1 MRSKV
6 RGVSLFACG
15 AVFCLAVLGVG
26 IAEGLSGQT
35 VEYNANDGKEFFLE
49 MTVGETYDLK
59 ELFEGK
65 FPCTDVYTNGGV
77 FGGEEGLELDGNGLL
92 HAVSGGVYEDVK
104 IFAQHYSDPARPAEE
119 ALAQLDVIVYDYEF
133 DDYIPVRGYDDLSD
147 TAGDGKYILTK
158 DFTVRRQRA
167 AEIADFS
174 GMLVNPYGYTI
185 TVADNFPLFDLVRG
199 AVRGLKVC
207 TDENGITFSYT
218 DAYGDPISDVCGL
231 IAADTEGYL
240 VECAAEGDIYIGDDV
255 IICAAGISGTCTEGG
270 TILRSSF
277 RGNLFECKTEE
288 THEWRRVFGISA
300 SGLSPDPADRA
311 DVRDCTVYADAYYGS
326 EKDPAEAF
334 TALHVDAD
342 PSAYSSRLGDDGII
356 KPGVQF
362 FPKNGNRVFDLS
374 GEHEVNFDAV
384 VEYSTQTENCYADG
398 STPQA
403 LFAGSVAVLPQENMR
418 LIRSSG
424 AKVAARTLNGAEV
437 PTDEIAYLPSDS
449 VQPAHLWQRALYEK
463 TSVYDYDGTLYIHA
477 AEERVT
483 LPDGVFSG
491 YSVGPFCPEEMV
503 LAFSAQTSFS
513 RNNLPFGN
521 SVITIDVSASEIY
534 EEREDGIYR
543 SDDGKLC
550 LYTGEA
556 PDGVLTVPDG
566 VTQMSSSALRG
577 CAFDTLYTNDL
588 QSLGYSPSW
597 QEQVKVLRIGAALG
611 PADMQTGGFTSLE
624 RIEAD
629 ERTDGYAARDGM
641 LTFYGN
647 FCYIPPALCEGG
659 TLTLDGGSVFTSACT
674 GSRAEMILLKDV
686 PLVESGAFD
695 NIDALGVHFAGQT
708 LVQGAAFRNCGNI
721 LRVTAEE
728 SASVTLRSGA
738 FTSCGA
744 LEYVELN
751 GGFASVA
758 YDAVRFA
765 SSFRGYVQEEG
776 GAFTVAD
783 GVLFEEGNARIP
795 VRWRWG
801 EEQKDII
808 VPEGFAEIGLENDGT
823 ATSVG
828 TVYLGKDVRS
838 IRVTGLSVS
847 AFSADAENEALRA
860 EDGILFTKDMTG
872 LVAYPSALRQSEYTL
887 PQTVRYIAD
896 YAFYGAGN
904 IRTVDC
910 SSVEEIGEG
919 AFAHSSLYRIIV
931 GAGLRVVENGAFQ
944 QTRQLNSVDFSAVEN
959 IESFGNYVF
968 SGSGLRSAVLPEGLT
983 ALGEQVF
990 MDAYKLTSVTL
1001 PSTLRTIGSG
1011 AFSNTGL
1018 EEISLPEGLTGIGSY
1033 AFGAAPLKEIVLPE
1047 SLEEIGS
1054 YAFRQ
1059 CPLESVA
1066 LGKNLLTVGEYA
1078 FASCSSLAEVTAE
1091 NPDTLYGSGCFSN
1104 TPFASDE
1111 AKAEGGAIYLGNT
1124 LVAFA
1129 GEGERV
1135 QVKYGTTR
1143 LLSAQSEKVR
1153 YLELPATV
1161 RAEDAVSVRYGL
1173 PALEQLWLGMVPAG
1187 MEASLDLGSLNIAP
1201 QEALYIYVPRK
1212 FTYHGYINA
1221 NVYLCYG
1228 GTQEDFETYAQ
1239 VDYGFGLD
1247 RVFYFDEAGTQPG
1260 TWHYGED
1267 GLMEVVEEEG

>member
-6 RGVSLFACG
+6 RGISLFACG
-15 AVFCLAVLGVG
+15 AVFCLAVLGIG

-35 VEYNANDGKEFFLE
+35 VEYNANDGKAFFLE

-119 ALAQLDVIVYDYEF
+119 ALAQLDVIVYDYEY
-133 DDYIPVRGYDDLSD
+133 DDYIPVRGYDDLSV
-147 TAGDGKYILTK
+147 TEGDGKYILTK

-185 TVADNFPLFDLVRG
+185 TVADNFPLFELVRG
-199 AVRGLKVC
+199 AVRGLKVR
-207 TDENGITFSYT
+207 TDENGITFSYNDSQGDVVS
-218 DAYGDPISDVCGL
+218 DACGL
-231 IAADTEGYL
+231 IAADTQGYL
-240 VECAAEGDIYIGDDV
+240 VECEAEGDIYIGSDAV
-255 IICAAGISGTCTEGG
+255 AWAAGVSGVCTNGG
-270 TILRSSF
+270 AVLRSSF
-277 RGNLFECKTEE
+277 RGNLFECRAEGTSYEC
-288 THEWRRVFGISA
+288 RVFGIA
-300 SGLSPDPADRA
+300 GNGLPSDPADLA
-311 DVRDCTVYADAYYGS
+311 AVRDCTVYANAYYGS

-334 TALHVDAD
+334 TALHAEAD
-342 PSAYSSRLGDDGII
+342 PSAYSSRLGDDGTI

-384 VEYSTQTENCYADG
+384 VEYSTQTENCYNEMTYDV
-398 STPQA
+398 

-463 TSVYDYDGTLYIHA
+463 TSVYDDDGTLYIHA

-513 RNNLPFGN
+513 RDNLPF
-521 SVITIDVSASEIY
+521 SSSAKITMDVSASEIY

-543 SDDGKLC
+543 SGAGILC

-556 PDGVLTVPDG
+556 PDGVLTIPDG

-577 CAFDTLYTNDL
+577 CVFDTLYTNGL
-588 QSLGYSPSW
+588 QSTGSFFGE
-597 QEQVKVLRIGAALG
+597 EQVKVLRIGTAFDPLYLSVCN
-611 PADMQTGGFTSLE
+611 FTALE

-629 ERTDGYAARDGM
+629 ARADGYAVREGM
-641 LTFYGN
+641 LTYNGDFY
-647 FCYIPPALCEGG
+647 YIPQALCEGG
-659 TLTLDGGSVFTSACT
+659 TLTLDGGSVLEGA
-674 GSRAEMILLKDV
+674 GEGIRAADVVFGDV
-686 PLVESGAFD
+686 PRIEDGAFSQAKISGVYFTGRTTAESGAFGYCSD
-695 NIDALGVHFAGQT
+695 LTAV
-708 LVQGAAFRNCGNI
+708 AAREG
-721 LRVTAEE
+721 
-728 SASVTLRSGA
+728 ASVTLLSGA
-738 FTSCGA
+738 FTSCAA
-744 LEYVELN
+744 LEYIELN

-776 GAFTVAD
+776 GAFAVVN
-783 GVLFEEGNARIP
+783 GLLFEDGNALVPAQWDGAEDGIAVPAGAVQVTLRGDDAD
-795 VRWRWG
+795 VR
-801 EEQKDII
+801 
-808 VPEGFAEIGLENDGT
+808 
-823 ATSVG
+823 VG
-828 TVYLGKDVRS
+828 TVSLGKDVRG
-838 IRVTGLSVS
+838 IRVSDLLVS
-847 AFSADAENEALRA
+847 AYEVDAENEALRA
-860 EDGILFTKDMTG
+860 EDGIVFTKDRTE
-872 LVAYPSALRQSEYTL
+872 LVIYPSARRKAEYVL
-887 PQTVRYIAD
+887 PDTVKRIAA
-896 YAFYGAGN
+896 YAFYGAEY
-904 IRTVDC
+904 ISYVDC

-919 AFAHSSLYRIIV
+919 AFAHSSLYRIGF
-931 GAGLRVVENGAFQ
+931 GAGLRIVEDGAFQ
-944 QTRQLNSVDFSAVEN
+944 QTRLLNSVDFSTAEN
-959 IESFGNYVF
+959 IESFGIYVF

-990 MDAYKLTSVTL
+990 IDAGNLTSVTL
-1001 PSTLRTIGSG
+1001 PSTLQTIGDG

-1033 AFGAAPLKEIVLPE
+1033 AFGAAPLKEIALPE

-1187 MEASLDLGSLNIAP
+1187 MEASLDLGSLNISP
-1201 QEALYIYVPRK
+1201 QKALYIYVPRK

-1239 VDYGFGLD
+1239 VNYGFGLD

-1267 GLMEVVEEEG
+1267 GLMEVVEREG

>member
-15 AVFCLAVLGVG
+15 AVFCLAVLGIG

-35 VEYNANDGKEFFLE
+35 VEYNANDGKAFFLE

-65 FPCTDVYTNGGV
+65 FPCTDVYTSGGA
-77 FGGEEGLELDGNGLL
+77 GLELDGNGLL

-119 ALAQLDVIVYDYEF
+119 ALAQLDVIVYDYEY
-133 DDYIPVRGYDDLSD
+133 DDYIPVRGYDDLSV

-185 TVADNFPLFDLVRG
+185 TVADDFPLFDLVRG

-277 RGNLFECKTEE
+277 RGNLFECRAEGTEQQ
-288 THEWRRVFGISA
+288 RCRVFGIA
-300 SGLSPDPADRA
+300 GNGLPSDPADTA
-311 DVRDCTVYADAYYGS
+311 AVRDCTVYANAYYGS

-334 TALHVDAD
+334 TALHAEAD
-342 PSAYSSRLGDDGII
+342 PSAYSSRLGDDGTI

-384 VEYSTQTENCYADG
+384 VEYSTQTENCYNEMTYDV
-398 STPQA
+398 

-424 AKVAARTLNGAEV
+424 AKVAARTLNGEEV
-437 PTDEIAYLPSDS
+437 PTDEIAYLPSGS

-463 TSVYDYDGTLYIHA
+463 TSVYDDDGTLYIHA

-483 LPDGVFSG
+483 LPDGVFSD
-491 YSVGPFCPEEMV
+491 YSVGRFCPEELV

-513 RNNLPFGN
+513 RDNLPF
-521 SVITIDVSASEIY
+521 SSSAKITMDVSASEIY

-543 SDDGKLC
+543 SDDDKLC
-550 LYTGEA
+550 LYTGET
-556 PDGVLTVPDG
+556 PDGVLTIPDG
-566 VTQMSSSALRG
+566 VTQMSDSALRG
-577 CAFDTLYTNDL
+577 RAFDTLYTNGL
-588 QSLGYSPSW
+588 QSTGSFFGE
-597 QEQVKVLRIGAALG
+597 EQVKVLRIGTAFDPLYLSVCN
-611 PADMQTGGFTSLE
+611 FTALE

-629 ERTDGYAARDGM
+629 ERTDGYAVREGM
-641 LTFYGN
+641 LTYNGD
-647 FCYIPPALCEGG
+647 FCYIPQALCEGG
-659 TLTLDGGSVFTSACT
+659 TLTLDGGSVLEGA
-674 GSRAEMILLKDV
+674 GEGIRAADVVFGDV
-686 PLVESGAFD
+686 PRIEDGAFSQAKISGVYFTGRTTAESGAFGYCSD
-695 NIDALGVHFAGQT
+695 LTAVAARAG
-708 LVQGAAFRNCGNI
+708 
-721 LRVTAEE
+721 
-728 SASVTLRSGA
+728 ASVTLSSGA

-744 LEYVELN
+744 LEHIELN

-758 YDAVRFA
+758 YDAVQFA
-765 SSFRGYVQEEG
+765 NSFRGYVQEEG
-776 GAFTVAD
+776 GAFTVVN
-783 GVLFEEGNARIP
+783 GVLFEDGNALVPAQWDGAEDGIAVPAGAEQVTLRGDDAD
-795 VRWRWG
+795 VR
-801 EEQKDII
+801 
-808 VPEGFAEIGLENDGT
+808 
-823 ATSVG
+823 VG
-828 TVYLGKDVRS
+828 TVSLGKDVRG
-838 IRVTGLSVS
+838 IRVSDLLVS
-847 AFSADAENEALRA
+847 AYEVDAENEALCA

-872 LVAYPSALRQSEYTL
+872 LVAFPSARWQSEYAL

-910 SSVEEIGEG
+910 SLVEEIGEG

-944 QTRQLNSVDFSAVEN
+944 QTRQLNSVDFSAAEN
-959 IESFGNYVF
+959 IESFGDYVF

-1033 AFGAAPLKEIVLPE
+1033 AFGAAPLQEIALPE

-1091 NPDTLYGSGCFSN
+1091 NPDTLYGSGCFNN

-1124 LVAFA
+1124 LIALV
-1129 GEGERV
+1129 GEEERV
-1135 QVKYGTTR
+1135 EVKYGTTH
-1143 LLSAQSEKVR
+1143 LLSLMSEEVR

-1161 RAEDAVSVRYGL
+1161 REAGSRSFRYDL
-1173 PALEQLWLGMVPAG
+1173 PELEQLWLGMVPAG
-1187 MEASLDLGSLNIAP
+1187 MEASLDLGSLNISP
-1201 QEALYIYVPRK
+1201 QKALYIYVPRN
-1212 FTYHGYINA
+1212 FTYRGYINA

-1239 VDYGFGLD
+1239 VNYGFGLD

-1267 GLMEVVEEEG
+1267 GLMEVVEREG

>member
-15 AVFCLAVLGVG
+15 ALFCLAVLGVG

-119 ALAQLDVIVYDYEF
+119 ALAQLDVIVYDYEY
-133 DDYIPVRGYDDLSD
+133 DDYIPVRSYDDLSV
-147 TAGDGKYILTK
+147 TEGDGKYILTK

-185 TVADNFPLFDLVRG
+185 TVADDFPLFDLVRG
-199 AVRGLKVC
+199 AVRGLKVR
-207 TDENGITFSYT
+207 TDENGITFSYNDSQGDVVS
-218 DAYGDPISDVCGL
+218 DACGL
-231 IAADTEGYL
+231 IAVNTEGYL
-240 VECAAEGDIYIGDDV
+240 VECAAEGDIYIKDDAV
-255 IICAAGISGTCTEGG
+255 AWAAGVSGVCTDGG
-270 TILRSSF
+270 AILRSSF
-277 RGNLFECKTEE
+277 RGNLFECRAEGTSYEC
-288 THEWRRVFGISA
+288 RVFGISA
-300 SGLSPDPADRA
+300 SGLPSDPADLA
-311 DVRDCTVYADAYYGS
+311 AVRDCTVYANAYYGS

-334 TALHVDAD
+334 TALHADAD
-342 PSAYSSRLGDDGII
+342 PSAYSSRLGDDGTI

-384 VEYSTQTENCYADG
+384 VEYSTQTENCYNEMTYDV
-398 STPQA
+398 

-424 AKVAARTLNGAEV
+424 AKVAARTLNGEEV
-437 PTDEIAYLPSDS
+437 PTDEIAYLPSGS

-463 TSVYDYDGTLYIHA
+463 TSVYDDDGTLYIHA

-513 RNNLPFGN
+513 RDNLPF
-521 SVITIDVSASEIY
+521 SSSAKITMDVSASEIY

-543 SDDGKLC
+543 SGAGILC

-556 PDGVLTVPDG
+556 PDGVLTIPDG

-577 CAFDTLYTNDL
+577 CVFNTLYTNGL
-588 QSLGYSPSW
+588 QSTGSFFGE
-597 QEQVKVLRIGAALG
+597 EQVKVLRIGTAFDPLYLSVCN
-611 PADMQTGGFTSLE
+611 FTALE

-629 ERTDGYAARDGM
+629 ERTDGYAVREGM
-641 LTFYGN
+641 LTYNGD
-647 FCYIPPALCEGG
+647 FCYIPQALCEGE
-659 TLTLDGGSVFTSACT
+659 TLTLDGGSVLEGA
-674 GSRAEMILLKDV
+674 GEGIRAADVVFGDV
-686 PLVESGAFD
+686 PRIEDGAFSQAKISGVYFTGRTTAESGAFGYCSD
-695 NIDALGVHFAGQT
+695 LTAV
-708 LVQGAAFRNCGNI
+708 AAREG
-721 LRVTAEE
+721 
-728 SASVTLRSGA
+728 ASVTLSSGA

-744 LEYVELN
+744 LEHIELN

-758 YDAVRFA
+758 YDAVQFA

-776 GAFTVAD
+776 GAFAVVN
-783 GVLFEEGNARIP
+783 GLLFEDGNALVPAQWDGAEDGIAVPAGAEQVTLRGDDAD
-795 VRWRWG
+795 VR
-801 EEQKDII
+801 
-808 VPEGFAEIGLENDGT
+808 
-823 ATSVG
+823 VG
-828 TVYLGKDVRS
+828 TVSLGKDVRG
-838 IRVTGLSVS
+838 IRVSDLLVS
-847 AFSADAENEALRA
+847 AYEVDAENEALCA
-860 EDGILFTKDMTG
+860 EDGIVFTKDRTE
-872 LVAYPSALRQSEYTL
+872 LVIYPSARRKTEYVL
-887 PQTVRYIAD
+887 PDTVKRIAA
-896 YAFYGAGN
+896 YAFYGAEY
-904 IRTVDC
+904 ISYVDC
-910 SSVEEIGEG
+910 SQAEEIGEG

-931 GAGLRVVENGAFQ
+931 GAGLRVVEDGAFQ
-944 QTRQLNSVDFSAVEN
+944 QTRLLNSVDFSAAEN

-1091 NPDTLYGSGCFSN
+1091 NPATLYGSGCFSN

-1187 MEASLDLGSLNIAP
+1187 MEASCDLGSLNISP
-1201 QEALYIYVPRK
+1201 QKALYIYVPRN
-1212 FTYHGYINA
+1212 FTHRGYINA

-1239 VDYGFGLD
+1239 VNYGFLLD

-1267 GLMEVVEEEG
+1267 GLMEVVEREG

>member
-15 AVFCLAVLGVG
+15 ALFCLAVLGVG
-26 IAEGLSGQT
+26 IAEGMSVQT

-185 TVADNFPLFDLVRG
+185 TVADDFPLFDLVRG
-199 AVRGLKVC
+199 AVRGLKVR
-207 TDENGITFSYT
+207 TDENGITFSYN
-218 DAYGDPISDVCGL
+218 DSQGDVVSAACGL

-240 VECAAEGDIYIGDDV
+240 VECAAEGDIYIKDDAV
-255 IICAAGISGTCTEGG
+255 AWAAGVSGVCTDGG
-270 TILRSSF
+270 AILRSSF
-277 RGNLFECKTEE
+277 RGNLFECRAEGTSYEC
-288 THEWRRVFGISA
+288 RVFGISA
-300 SGLSPDPADRA
+300 SGLPSDPADLA
-311 DVRDCTVYADAYYGS
+311 AVRDCTVYANAYYGS

-334 TALHVDAD
+334 TALHADAD
-342 PSAYSSRLGDDGII
+342 PSAYSSRLGDDGTI

-384 VEYSTQTENCYADG
+384 VEYSTQTENCYNEMTYDV
-398 STPQA
+398 

-424 AKVAARTLNGAEV
+424 AKVAARTLNGEEV
-437 PTDEIAYLPSDS
+437 PTDEIAYLPSGS

-463 TSVYDYDGTLYIHA
+463 TSVYDDDGTLYIHA

-513 RNNLPFGN
+513 RDNLPF
-521 SVITIDVSASEIY
+521 SSSAKITMDVSASEIY

-543 SDDGKLC
+543 SGAGILC

-556 PDGVLTVPDG
+556 PDGVLTIPDG

-577 CAFDTLYTNDL
+577 CVFDTLYTNGL
-588 QSLGYSPSW
+588 QSTGSFFGE
-597 QEQVKVLRIGAALG
+597 EQVKVLRIGTAFDPLYLSVCN
-611 PADMQTGGFTSLE
+611 FTALE

-629 ERTDGYAARDGM
+629 ARADGYAVREGM
-641 LTFYGN
+641 LTYNGD
-647 FCYIPPALCEGG
+647 FCYIPQALCEGG
-659 TLTLDGGSVFTSACT
+659 TLTLDGGSVLEGAGEGIRAADVVFGDVPRIEDGAF
-674 GSRAEMILLKDV
+674 SRAKISGV
-686 PLVESGAFD
+686 YFTGRTTAESGAFGYCSD
-695 NIDALGVHFAGQT
+695 LTAVAARAG
-708 LVQGAAFRNCGNI
+708 
-721 LRVTAEE
+721 
-728 SASVTLRSGA
+728 ASVTLSSGA
-738 FTSCGA
+738 FTSCAA
-744 LEYVELN
+744 LEYIELN

-776 GAFTVAD
+776 GAFAVVN
-783 GVLFEEGNARIP
+783 GLLFEDGNALVPAQWDGAEDGIAVPAGAVQVTLRGDDAD
-795 VRWRWG
+795 VR
-801 EEQKDII
+801 
-808 VPEGFAEIGLENDGT
+808 
-823 ATSVG
+823 VG
-828 TVYLGKDVRS
+828 TVSLGKDVRG
-838 IRVTGLSVS
+838 IRVSDLLVS
-847 AFSADAENEALRA
+847 AYEVDAENEALCA
-860 EDGILFTKDMTG
+860 EDGIVFTKDRTE
-872 LVAYPSALRQSEYTL
+872 LVIYPSARRKTEYVL
-887 PQTVRYIAD
+887 PDTVKRIAA
-896 YAFYGAGN
+896 YAFYGAEY

-983 ALGEQVF
+983 ALGEQF
-990 MDAYKLTSVTL
+990 FLDAGNLTSVTL
-1001 PSTLRTIGSG
+1001 PSALQTIGDG
-1011 AFSNTGL
+1011 AFYNTGL
-1018 EEISLPEGLTGIGSY
+1018 EEITLPERLTAIGGN
-1033 AFGAAPLKEIVLPE
+1033 AFRNAPLQEIALPE
-1047 SLEEIGS
+1047 SLEEIGAS
-1054 YAFRQ
+1054 AFYG
-1059 CPLESVA
+1059 CGIGSVA

-1078 FASCSSLAEVTAE
+1078 FSYCSSLAEVTAA
-1091 NPDTLYGSGCFSN
+1091 NPATLYEEGCFDN
-1104 TPFASDE
+1104 TPFIADE
-1111 AKAEGGAIYLGNT
+1111 TKAEGGAIYLGNT
-1124 LVAFA
+1124 LIALV
-1129 GEGERV
+1129 GEEERV
-1135 QVKYGTTR
+1135 EVKYGTTH
-1143 LLSAQSEKVR
+1143 LLSLLSEEVR

-1161 RAEDAVSVRYGL
+1161 REAGSSSFRYDL
-1173 PALEQLWLGMVPAG
+1173 PELEQLWLGMVPAG
-1187 MEASLDLGSLNIAP
+1187 MEASCDLGSRNIAP
-1201 QEALYIYVPRK
+1201 QEALYIYVPRN
-1212 FTYHGYINA
+1212 FTYRGYINSS
-1221 NVYLCYG
+1221 VYLCYG
-1228 GTQEDFETYAQ
+1228 GTQEDFEAYAQ
-1239 VDYGFGLD
+1239 VDYGFRLD

-1260 TWHYGED
+1260 TWHYGD
-1267 GLMEVVEEEG
+1267 GGLMEVVEREG

>member
-15 AVFCLAVLGVG
+15 AVFCLAVLGIG

-104 IFAQHYSDPARPAEE
+104 IFAQHYSDPAHPAEE
-119 ALAQLDVIVYDYEF
+119 ALARLDVIVYDYEF

-147 TAGDGKYILTK
+147 TEGDGKYILTK

-185 TVADNFPLFDLVRG
+185 TVADNFPLFELVRG
-199 AVRGLKVC
+199 AVRGLKVR
-207 TDENGITFSYT
+207 TDENGITFSYN
-218 DAYGDPISDVCGL
+218 DSQGDVVSAACGL
-231 IAADTEGYL
+231 IAADTQGYL
-240 VECAAEGDIYIGDDV
+240 VECAAEGDIYIKDDAV
-255 IICAAGISGTCTEGG
+255 AWAAGVSGVCTNGG
-270 TILRSSF
+270 AVLRSSF
-277 RGNLFECKTEE
+277 RGNLFECRTEGTSYE
-288 THEWRRVFGISA
+288 CRVFGISA
-300 SGLSPDPADRA
+300 SGLPSDPADLA
-311 DVRDCTVYADAYYGS
+311 AVRDCTVYADAYYGS

-334 TALHVDAD
+334 TALHADAD
-342 PSAYSSRLGDDGII
+342 PSAYSSRLGDDGTI

-384 VEYSTQTENCYADG
+384 VEYSTQTENCYNEMTYDV
-398 STPQA
+398 

-449 VQPAHLWQRALYEK
+449 VQPAHLWQRALYEE
-463 TSVYDYDGTLYIHA
+463 TSVYDDDGTLYIHA

-513 RNNLPFGN
+513 RDNLPF
-521 SVITIDVSASEIY
+521 SSSAKITMDVSASEIY

-543 SDDGKLC
+543 SGAGILC
-550 LYTGEA
+550 LYTGET
-556 PDGVLTVPDG
+556 PDGVLTIPDG

-577 CAFDTLYTNDL
+577 CVFNTLYTNGL
-588 QSLGYSPSW
+588 QSTGSFFGE
-597 QEQVKVLRIGAALG
+597 EQVKVLRIGTAFDPLYLSVCNFTALG
-611 PADMQTGGFTSLE
+611 

-629 ERTDGYAARDGM
+629 ERTDGYAVREGM
-641 LTFYGN
+641 LTYNGD
-647 FCYIPPALCEGG
+647 FCYIPQALCEGG
-659 TLTLDGGSVFTSACT
+659 TLTLDGGSVLEGA
-674 GSRAEMILLKDV
+674 GEGIRAADVVFGDV
-686 PLVESGAFD
+686 PRIEDGAFSQAEISGVYFTGRTTAESGAFGYCSD
-695 NIDALGVHFAGQT
+695 LTAV
-708 LVQGAAFRNCGNI
+708 AAREG
-721 LRVTAEE
+721 
-728 SASVTLRSGA
+728 ASVTLLSGA

-744 LEYVELN
+744 LEHIELN

-765 SSFRGYVQEEG
+765 DSFRGYVQEEG
-776 GAFTVAD
+776 GAFAV
-783 GVLFEEGNARIP
+783 VNELLFEEGNARVP
-795 VRWRWG
+795 ARWRWG

-860 EDGILFTKDMTG
+860 EDGIVFTKDRTE
-872 LVAYPSALRQSEYTL
+872 LVIYPSARRKTEYVL
-887 PQTVRYIAD
+887 PDTVKRIAA
-896 YAFYGAGN
+896 YAFYGAEY
-904 IRTVDC
+904 ISYVEC
-910 SSVEEIGEG
+910 SQAEEIGEG
-919 AFAHSSLYRIIV
+919 AFAHSSLYRIGF
-931 GAGLRVVENGAFQ
+931 GAGLRIVEDGAFQ
-944 QTRQLNSVDFSAVEN
+944 QTRLLNSVDFSAVES
-959 IESFGNYVF
+959 IERFGDYVF

-1018 EEISLPEGLTGIGSY
+1018 EEISLPEGLTAIGGN
-1033 AFGAAPLKEIVLPE
+1033 AFRNAPLKEIVLPE

-1187 MEASLDLGSLNIAP
+1187 MEASCDLGSRNIAP
-1201 QEALYIYVPRK
+1201 QKALYIYVPRN
-1212 FTYHGYINA
+1212 FTYRGYINS

-1228 GTQEDFETYAQ
+1228 GTQEEFEAYAQ
-1239 VDYGFGLD
+1239 VNYGFGLD

-1260 TWHYGED
+1260 TWHYGD
-1267 GLMEVVEEEG
+1267 GGLMEVVEREG

>member
-15 AVFCLAVLGVG
+15 ALFCLAVLGVG

-119 ALAQLDVIVYDYEF
+119 ALAQLDVIVYDYEY

-147 TAGDGKYILTK
+147 TEGDGKYILTK

-185 TVADNFPLFDLVRG
+185 TVADDFPLFDLVRG
-199 AVRGLKVC
+199 AVRGLKVR
-207 TDENGITFSYT
+207 TDENGITFSYNDSQGDVVS
-218 DAYGDPISDVCGL
+218 DACGL
-231 IAADTEGYL
+231 IAADTQGYL
-240 VECAAEGDIYIGDDV
+240 VECAAEGDIYIKDDAV
-255 IICAAGISGTCTEGG
+255 AWAAGVSGVCTDGG
-270 TILRSSF
+270 AILRSSF
-277 RGNLFECKTEE
+277 RGNLFECRAEGTSYEC
-288 THEWRRVFGISA
+288 RVFGISA
-300 SGLSPDPADRA
+300 SGLPSDPADLA
-311 DVRDCTVYADAYYGS
+311 AVRDCTVYADAYYGS

-334 TALHVDAD
+334 TALHAEAD
-342 PSAYSSRLGDDGII
+342 PSAYSSRLGDDGTI

-384 VEYSTQTENCYADG
+384 VEYSTQTENCYNEMTYDV
-398 STPQA
+398 

-424 AKVAARTLNGAEV
+424 AKVAARTLNGEEV
-437 PTDEIAYLPSDS
+437 PTDEIAYLPSGS

-463 TSVYDYDGTLYIHA
+463 TSVYDDDGTLYIHA

-491 YSVGPFCPEEMV
+491 YSVGPFCPEEMA

-513 RNNLPFGN
+513 RDNLPF
-521 SVITIDVSASEIY
+521 SSSAKITIDVSASEIY

-543 SDDGKLC
+543 SGAGILC

-556 PDGVLTVPDG
+556 PDGVLTIPDG
-566 VTQMSSSALRG
+566 VTQMSDSALRG
-577 CAFDTLYTNDL
+577 RVFDTLYTNGL
-588 QSLGYSPSW
+588 QSTGSFFGE
-597 QEQVKVLRIGAALG
+597 EQVKVLRIGAAFDPLYLSVCN
-611 PADMQTGGFTSLE
+611 FTALE

-629 ERTDGYAARDGM
+629 ERTDGYAVREGM
-641 LTFYGN
+641 LTYNGD
-647 FCYIPPALCEGG
+647 FCYIPQALCEGG
-659 TLTLDGGSVFTSACT
+659 TLTLDGGSVLEGA
-674 GSRAEMILLKDV
+674 GEGIRAADVVFGDV
-686 PLVESGAFD
+686 PRIEDGAFSQAKISGVYFTGRTTAESGAFGYCSD
-695 NIDALGVHFAGQT
+695 LTAV
-708 LVQGAAFRNCGNI
+708 AAREG
-721 LRVTAEE
+721 
-728 SASVTLRSGA
+728 ASVTLRSGA

-776 GAFTVAD
+776 GAFTV
-783 GVLFEEGNARIP
+783 VNELLFEEGNARVP
-795 VRWRWG
+795 ARWRWG

-872 LVAYPSALRQSEYTL
+872 LVAFPSALRQSEYTL

-983 ALGEQVF
+983 ALGEQF
-990 MDAYKLTSVTL
+990 FLDAGNLTSVTL
-1001 PSTLRTIGSG
+1001 PSALQTIGDG

-1018 EEISLPEGLTGIGSY
+1018 EEITLPEGLTAIGGN
-1033 AFGAAPLKEIVLPE
+1033 AFRNAPLQEIALPE
-1047 SLEEIGS
+1047 SLEEIGAS
-1054 YAFRQ
+1054 AFYG
-1059 CPLESVA
+1059 CGIGSVA

-1078 FASCSSLAEVTAE
+1078 FASCSSLAEVTAA
-1091 NPDTLYGSGCFSN
+1091 NPATLYEEGCFDH
-1104 TPFASDE
+1104 TPFIADE
-1111 AKAEGGAIYLGNT
+1111 TKAEGGAIYLGNT
-1124 LVAFA
+1124 LIALV
-1129 GEGERV
+1129 GEEERV
-1135 QVKYGTTR
+1135 EVKYGTTH
-1143 LLSAQSEKVR
+1143 LLSLLSEEVR

-1161 RAEDAVSVRYGL
+1161 REAGSSSFRYDL
-1173 PALEQLWLGMVPAG
+1173 PELEQLWLGMVPAG
-1187 MEASLDLGSLNIAP
+1187 MEASCDLGSRNIAP
-1201 QEALYIYVPRK
+1201 QEALYIYVPRN
-1212 FTYHGYINA
+1212 FTYRGYINS

-1239 VDYGFGLD
+1239 VNYGFRLD

-1267 GLMEVVEEEG
+1267 GLMEVVEREG

>member
-15 AVFCLAVLGVG
+15 ALFCLAVLGVG
-26 IAEGLSGQT
+26 IAEGLSVQT

-119 ALAQLDVIVYDYEF
+119 ALARLDVIVYDYEY

-147 TAGDGKYILTK
+147 TEGDGKYILTK

-185 TVADNFPLFDLVRG
+185 TVADDFPLFDLVRG
-199 AVRGLKVC
+199 AVRGLKVR
-207 TDENGITFSYT
+207 TDGNGITFSYNDSQGDVVS
-218 DAYGDPISDVCGL
+218 DACGL
-231 IAADTEGYL
+231 IAADTQGYL
-240 VECAAEGDIYIGDDV
+240 VECAAEGDIYIKDDAV
-255 IICAAGISGTCTEGG
+255 AWAAGVSGVCTDGG
-270 TILRSSF
+270 AILRSSF
-277 RGNLFECKTEE
+277 RGNLFECRAEGTSYEC
-288 THEWRRVFGISA
+288 RVFGISA
-300 SGLSPDPADRA
+300 SGLPSDPADLA
-311 DVRDCTVYADAYYGS
+311 AVRDCTVYADAYYGS

-334 TALHVDAD
+334 TALHAEAD
-342 PSAYSSRLGDDGII
+342 PSAYSSRLGDDGTI

-384 VEYSTQTENCYADG
+384 VEYSTQTENCYNEMTYDV
-398 STPQA
+398 

-424 AKVAARTLNGAEV
+424 AKVAARTLNGEEV

-463 TSVYDYDGTLYIHA
+463 TSVYDDDGTLYIHA

-513 RNNLPFGN
+513 RDNLPF
-521 SVITIDVSASEIY
+521 SSSAKITMDVSASEIY

-543 SDDGKLC
+543 SGAGILC
-550 LYTGEA
+550 LYTGET
-556 PDGVLTVPDG
+556 PDGVLTIPDG

-577 CAFDTLYTNDL
+577 CVFNTLYTNGL
-588 QSLGYSPSW
+588 QSLGYFSG
-597 QEQVKVLRIGAALG
+597 QEQVKVLRIGAAFDPLYLSVCN
-611 PADMQTGGFTSLE
+611 FTALE

-629 ERTDGYAARDGM
+629 ERTDGYAVREGM
-641 LTFYGN
+641 LTYNGDFY
-647 FCYIPPALCEGG
+647 YIPQALCEGG
-659 TLTLDGGSVFTSACT
+659 TLTLDGGSVLEGACR
-674 GSRAEMILLKDV
+674 GSRAEMILLRDV
-686 PLVESGAFD
+686 PRVEQGAFD
-695 NIDALGVHFAGQT
+695 SIDALGVYFAGQT
-708 LVQGAAFRNCGNI
+708 LVQGVAFSNCGNI

-728 SASVTLRSGA
+728 SASVTLLSGA

-776 GAFTVAD
+776 GAFAVVN
-783 GVLFEEGNARIP
+783 GVLFEEGNARVP
-795 VRWRWG
+795 ARWRWG

-823 ATSVG
+823 ATPVG

-860 EDGILFTKDMTG
+860 EDGIVFTKDRTE
-872 LVAYPSALRQSEYTL
+872 LVIYPSARRKAEYVL
-887 PQTVRYIAD
+887 PDTVKRIAA
-896 YAFYGAGN
+896 YAFYGAEY
-904 IRTVDC
+904 ISYVDC
-910 SSVEEIGEG
+910 SQAEEIGEG
-919 AFAHSSLYRIIV
+919 AFAHSSLYRIGF
-931 GAGLRVVENGAFQ
+931 GAGLRIVEDGAFQ
-944 QTRQLNSVDFSAVEN
+944 QTRLLNSVDFSAAES
-959 IESFGNYVF
+959 IERFGDYVF

-1018 EEISLPEGLTGIGSY
+1018 EEITLPEGLTAIGGN
-1033 AFGAAPLKEIVLPE
+1033 AFRNAPLQEIALPE
-1047 SLEEIGS
+1047 SLEEIGAS
-1054 YAFRQ
+1054 AFYG
-1059 CPLESVA
+1059 CGIGSVA

-1078 FASCSSLAEVTAE
+1078 FSYCSSLAEVTAA
-1091 NPDTLYGSGCFSN
+1091 NPATLYEEGCFDH
-1104 TPFASDE
+1104 TPFIADE
-1111 AKAEGGAIYLGNT
+1111 TKAEGGAIYLGNT
-1124 LVAFA
+1124 LIALV
-1129 GEGERV
+1129 GEEERV
-1135 QVKYGTTR
+1135 EVKYGTTH
-1143 LLSAQSEKVR
+1143 LLSLMSEEVR

-1201 QEALYIYVPRK
+1201 QKALYIYVPRN
-1212 FTYHGYINA
+1212 FTYRGYINA

-1239 VDYGFGLD
+1239 VNYGFGLD

-1267 GLMEVVEEEG
+1267 GLMEVVEREG

>member
-35 VEYNANDGKEFFLE
+35 VEYNANDGKAFFLE

-119 ALAQLDVIVYDYEF
+119 ALARLDVIVYDYEY

-147 TAGDGKYILTK
+147 TEGDGKYILTK

-185 TVADNFPLFDLVRG
+185 TVADDFPLFDLVRG
-199 AVRGLKVC
+199 AVRGLKVR
-207 TDENGITFSYT
+207 TDENGITFSYN
-218 DAYGDPISDVCGL
+218 DSQGDVVSAACGL
-231 IAADTEGYL
+231 IAADTQGYL
-240 VECAAEGDIYIGDDV
+240 VECAAEGDIYIKDDAV
-255 IICAAGISGTCTEGG
+255 AWAAGVSGVCTNGG
-270 TILRSSF
+270 AVLRSSF
-277 RGNLFECKTEE
+277 RGNLFECRAEGTSYEC
-288 THEWRRVFGISA
+288 RVFGISA
-300 SGLSPDPADRA
+300 SGLPSDPADTA
-311 DVRDCTVYADAYYGS
+311 AVRDCTVYADAYYGS

-334 TALHVDAD
+334 TALHADAD
-342 PSAYSSRLGDDGII
+342 PSAYSSRLGDDGTI

-384 VEYSTQTENCYADG
+384 VEYSTQTENCYNEMTYDV
-398 STPQA
+398 

-513 RNNLPFGN
+513 RDNLPF
-521 SVITIDVSASEIY
+521 SSSAKITMDVSASEIY

-543 SDDGKLC
+543 SGAGILC
-550 LYTGEA
+550 LYTGET
-556 PDGVLTVPDG
+556 PDGVLTIPDG

-577 CAFDTLYTNDL
+577 CVFNTLYTNGL
-588 QSLGYSPSW
+588 QSTGSFFGE
-597 QEQVKVLRIGAALG
+597 EQVKVLRIGTAFDPLYLSVCN
-611 PADMQTGGFTSLE
+611 FTALE

-629 ERTDGYAARDGM
+629 ARADGYAVREGM
-641 LTFYGN
+641 LTYNGD
-647 FCYIPPALCEGG
+647 FCYIPQALCKGG
-659 TLTLDGGSVFTSACT
+659 TLTLDGGSVLEGA
-674 GSRAEMILLKDV
+674 GEGIRAADVVFGDV
-686 PLVESGAFD
+686 PRIEDGAFSQAKISGVYFSGRTTAESGA
-695 NIDALGVHFAGQT
+695 LGYCRDLTAV
-708 LVQGAAFRNCGNI
+708 AAREG
-721 LRVTAEE
+721 
-728 SASVTLRSGA
+728 ASVTLLSGA
-738 FTSCGA
+738 FTSCAA
-744 LEYVELN
+744 LEYIELN

-765 SSFRGYVQEEG
+765 GSFRGYLQEEG

-783 GVLFEEGNARIP
+783 GLLFEDGNALVPAQWDGAEDGIAVPAGAEQVTLRGDDAD
-795 VRWRWG
+795 VR
-801 EEQKDII
+801 
-808 VPEGFAEIGLENDGT
+808 
-823 ATSVG
+823 VG
-828 TVYLGKDVRS
+828 TVSLGKDVRG
-838 IRVTGLSVS
+838 IRVSDLLVS
-847 AFSADAENEALRA
+847 AYEGDAENEALCA
-860 EDGILFTKDMTG
+860 EDGIVFTKDRTE
-872 LVAYPSALRQSEYTL
+872 LVIYPSARRKTEYVL
-887 PQTVRYIAD
+887 PDTVKRIAA
-896 YAFYGAGN
+896 YAFYGAEY
-904 IRTVDC
+904 ISYVDC
-910 SSVEEIGEG
+910 SQAEEIGEG
-919 AFAHSSLYRIIV
+919 AFAHSSLYRIGF
-931 GAGLRVVENGAFQ
+931 GAGLRIVEDGAFQ
-944 QTRQLNSVDFSAVEN
+944 QTRQLNSVDFSAAEN

-1018 EEISLPEGLTGIGSY
+1018 EEITLPEGLTAIGGN
-1033 AFGAAPLKEIVLPE
+1033 AFRNAPLQEIALPE
-1047 SLEEIGS
+1047 SLEEIGAS
-1054 YAFRQ
+1054 AFYG
-1059 CPLESVA
+1059 CGIGSVA

-1078 FASCSSLAEVTAE
+1078 FSYCSSLAEVTAA
-1091 NPDTLYGSGCFSN
+1091 NPATLYEEGCFDH
-1104 TPFASDE
+1104 TPFIADE
-1111 AKAEGGAIYLGNT
+1111 TKAEGGAIYLGNT
-1124 LVAFA
+1124 LIALV
-1129 GEGERV
+1129 GEEERV
-1135 QVKYGTTR
+1135 EVKYGTTH
-1143 LLSAQSEKVR
+1143 LLSLMSEEVR

-1161 RAEDAVSVRYGL
+1161 RAAGSSSFRYDL
-1173 PALEQLWLGMVPAG
+1173 PELEQLWLGMVPAG
-1187 MEASLDLGSLNIAP
+1187 MEASCDLGSRNIAP
-1201 QEALYIYVPRK
+1201 QEALYIYVPRN
-1212 FTYHGYINA
+1212 FTYRGYINS

-1228 GTQEDFETYAQ
+1228 GTQEDFEAYAQ
-1239 VDYGFGLD
+1239 VDYGFRLD

-1267 GLMEVVEEEG
+1267 GLMEVVEREG

>member
-15 AVFCLAVLGVG
+15 AVFCLAVLGIG
-26 IAEGLSGQT
+26 IAEGMSVQT

-92 HAVSGGVYEDVK
+92 HAVSGGMYEDVK

-119 ALAQLDVIVYDYEF
+119 ALARLDVIVYDYEY

-147 TAGDGKYILTK
+147 TEGDGKYILTK

-185 TVADNFPLFDLVRG
+185 TVADDFPLFDLVRG
-199 AVRGLKVC
+199 AVRGLKVR
-207 TDENGITFSYT
+207 TDENGITFSYNDSQGDVVS
-218 DAYGDPISDVCGL
+218 DACGL
-231 IAADTEGYL
+231 IAADTQGYL
-240 VECAAEGDIYIGDDV
+240 VECAAEGDIYIKDDAV
-255 IICAAGISGTCTEGG
+255 AWAAGVSGVCTNGG
-270 TILRSSF
+270 AVLRSSF
-277 RGNLFECKTEE
+277 RGNLFECRAEGTSYEC
-288 THEWRRVFGISA
+288 RVFGISA
-300 SGLSPDPADRA
+300 SGLPSDPADLA
-311 DVRDCTVYADAYYGS
+311 AVRDCTVYANAYYGS

-334 TALHVDAD
+334 TALHAEAD
-342 PSAYSSRLGDDGII
+342 PSAYSSRLGDDGTI

-384 VEYSTQTENCYADG
+384 VEYSTQTENCYNEMTYDV
-398 STPQA
+398 

-424 AKVAARTLNGAEV
+424 AKVAARTLNGEEV

-463 TSVYDYDGTLYIHA
+463 TSVYDDDGTLYIHA

-513 RNNLPFGN
+513 RDNLPF
-521 SVITIDVSASEIY
+521 SSSAKITMDVSASEIY

-543 SDDGKLC
+543 SGAGILC

-556 PDGVLTVPDG
+556 PDGVLTIPDG

-577 CAFDTLYTNDL
+577 CVFNTLYTNGL
-588 QSLGYSPSW
+588 QSTGSFFGE
-597 QEQVKVLRIGAALG
+597 EQVKVLRIGTAFDPLYLSVCN
-611 PADMQTGGFTSLE
+611 FTALE

-629 ERTDGYAARDGM
+629 ERTDGYAVREGM
-641 LTFYGN
+641 LTYNGD
-647 FCYIPPALCEGG
+647 FCYIPQALCEGG
-659 TLTLDGGSVFTSACT
+659 TLTLDGGSVLEGA
-674 GSRAEMILLKDV
+674 GEGIRAADVVFGDV
-686 PLVESGAFD
+686 PRIEDGAFSQAEISGVYFTGRTTAESGAFGYCSD
-695 NIDALGVHFAGQT
+695 LTAV
-708 LVQGAAFRNCGNI
+708 AAREG
-721 LRVTAEE
+721 
-728 SASVTLRSGA
+728 ASVTLLSGA

-744 LEYVELN
+744 LEHIELN

-765 SSFRGYVQEEG
+765 DSFRGYVQEEG
-776 GAFTVAD
+776 GAFAVVD
-783 GVLFEEGNARIP
+783 GLLFEDGNALVPAQWDGAEDGIAVPAGAEQVTLRGDDAD
-795 VRWRWG
+795 VR
-801 EEQKDII
+801 
-808 VPEGFAEIGLENDGT
+808 
-823 ATSVG
+823 VG
-828 TVYLGKDVRS
+828 TVSLGKDVRG
-838 IRVTGLSVS
+838 IRVSDLLVS
-847 AFSADAENEALRA
+847 AYEVDAENEALCA

-872 LVAYPSALRQSEYTL
+872 LVAFPSALRQSEYTL

-919 AFAHSSLYRIIV
+919 AFAHSSLYRIGF
-931 GAGLRVVENGAFQ
+931 GAGLRIVEDGAFQ
-944 QTRQLNSVDFSAVEN
+944 QTRLLNSVDFSAVES

-1033 AFGAAPLKEIVLPE
+1033 AFGAAPLKEIALPE
-1047 SLEEIGS
+1047 SLEEIGAS
-1054 YAFRQ
+1054 AFYG
-1059 CPLESVA
+1059 CGIGSVA

-1078 FASCSSLAEVTAE
+1078 FASCSSLAEVTAA
-1091 NPDTLYGSGCFSN
+1091 NPATLYEEGCFDH
-1104 TPFASDE
+1104 TPFIADE
-1111 AKAEGGAIYLGNT
+1111 TKAEGGAIYLGNT
-1124 LVAFA
+1124 LIALV
-1129 GEGERV
+1129 GEEERV

-1161 RAEDAVSVRYGL
+1161 RAEDAVSARYGL

-1187 MEASLDLGSLNIAP
+1187 MEASCDLGSLNISP
-1201 QEALYIYVPRK
+1201 QKALYIYVPRN
-1212 FTYHGYINA
+1212 FTYRGYINS

-1267 GLMEVVEEEG
+1267 GLMEVVEREG

>member
-15 AVFCLAVLGVG
+15 AVFCLAVLGIG
-26 IAEGLSGQT
+26 IAEGMSGQT
-35 VEYNANDGKEFFLE
+35 VEYNANDGKAFFLE

-147 TAGDGKYILTK
+147 MAGDGKYIVMQ
-158 DFTVRRQRA
+158 DFTVRRRRA

-185 TVADNFPLFDLVRG
+185 TVADDFPLFDLVRG
-199 AVRGLKVC
+199 AVRGLKVR
-207 TDENGITFSYT
+207 TDENGITFSYNDSQGDVVS
-218 DAYGDPISDVCGL
+218 DACGL
-231 IAADTEGYL
+231 IAADTQGYL
-240 VECAAEGDIYIGDDV
+240 VECAAEGDIYIKDDAV
-255 IICAAGISGTCTEGG
+255 AWAAGVSGVCTDGG
-270 TILRSSF
+270 AILRSSF
-277 RGNLFECKTEE
+277 RGNLFECRAEGTSYEC
-288 THEWRRVFGISA
+288 RVFGISA
-300 SGLSPDPADRA
+300 SGLPSDPADLA
-311 DVRDCTVYADAYYGS
+311 AVRDCTVYADAYYGS

-334 TALHVDAD
+334 TALHAEAD
-342 PSAYSSRLGDDGII
+342 PSAYSSRLGDDGTI

-384 VEYSTQTENCYADG
+384 VEYSTQTENCYNEMTYDV
-398 STPQA
+398 

-424 AKVAARTLNGAEV
+424 AKVAARTLNGEEV

-463 TSVYDYDGTLYIHA
+463 TSVYDDDGTLYIHA
-477 AEERVT
+477 AEELVT

-513 RNNLPFGN
+513 RDNLPF
-521 SVITIDVSASEIY
+521 SSSAKITMDVSASEIY

-543 SDDGKLC
+543 SGAGKLC
-550 LYTGEA
+550 LYTGET
-556 PDGVLTVPDG
+556 PDGVLTIPDG

-577 CAFDTLYTNDL
+577 CAFDTLYTNGL
-588 QSLGYSPSW
+588 QSLGYFSG

-629 ERTDGYAARDGM
+629 ERTDGYAVREGM
-641 LTFYGN
+641 LTYNGDFY
-647 FCYIPPALCEGG
+647 YIPQALCEGG
-659 TLTLDGGSVFTSACT
+659 TLTLDGGSVLEGACR
-674 GSRAEMILLKDV
+674 GSRAEMILLRDV
-686 PLVESGAFD
+686 PRVEQGAFD
-695 NIDALGVHFAGQT
+695 SIDALGVYFAGQT
-708 LVQGAAFRNCGNI
+708 LVQGAAFSNCSNI

-728 SASVTLRSGA
+728 SASVTLLSGA

-765 SSFRGYVQEEG
+765 DSFRGYVQEEG
-776 GAFTVAD
+776 GAFAVVD
-783 GVLFEEGNARIP
+783 GLLFEDGNAL
-795 VRWRWG
+795 
-801 EEQKDII
+801 
-808 VPEGFAEIGLENDGT
+808 VPAQWDGAEDGIAVPAGAVQVT
-823 ATSVG
+823 LRGDDADVQVG
-828 TVYLGKDVRS
+828 TVSLGKDVRG
-838 IRVTGLSVS
+838 IRVSDLLVS
-847 AFSADAENEALRA
+847 AYEVDAENEALRA

-872 LVAYPSALRQSEYTL
+872 LVAFPSALRQSEYTL

-944 QTRQLNSVDFSAVEN
+944 QTRQLNSVDFSAAEN

-1018 EEISLPEGLTGIGSY
+1018 EEITLPEGLTAIGGN
-1033 AFGAAPLKEIVLPE
+1033 AFRNAPLQEIALPE
-1047 SLEEIGS
+1047 SLEEIGAS
-1054 YAFRQ
+1054 AFYG
-1059 CPLESVA
+1059 CGIGSVA

-1078 FASCSSLAEVTAE
+1078 FSYCSSLAEVTAA
-1091 NPDTLYGSGCFSN
+1091 NPATLYEEGCFDH
-1104 TPFASDE
+1104 TPFIADE
-1111 AKAEGGAIYLGNT
+1111 TKAEGGAIYLGNT
-1124 LVAFA
+1124 LIALV
-1129 GEGERV
+1129 GEEERV
-1135 QVKYGTTR
+1135 EVKYGTTH
-1143 LLSAQSEKVR
+1143 LLSLMSEEVR

-1187 MEASLDLGSLNIAP
+1187 MEASCDLGSRNIAP
-1201 QEALYIYVPRK
+1201 QEALYIYVPRN
-1212 FTYHGYINA
+1212 FTYRGSINSS
-1221 NVYLCYG
+1221 VYLCYG

-1239 VDYGFGLD
+1239 VNYGFRLD

-1260 TWHYGED
+1260 TWHYGD
-1267 GLMEVVEEEG
+1267 GGLMEVVEREG

>member
-15 AVFCLAVLGVG
+15 ALFCLAVLGVG

-119 ALAQLDVIVYDYEF
+119 ALAQLDVIVYDYEY
-133 DDYIPVRGYDDLSD
+133 DDYIPVRGYDDLSV
-147 TAGDGKYILTK
+147 TEGDGKYILTK

-185 TVADNFPLFDLVRG
+185 TVADNFPLFELVRG
-199 AVRGLKVC
+199 AVRGLKVR
-207 TDENGITFSYT
+207 TDENGITFSYN
-218 DAYGDPISDVCGL
+218 DSQGDVVSAACGL
-231 IAADTEGYL
+231 IAADTQGYL
-240 VECAAEGDIYIGDDV
+240 VECEAEGDIYIGSDAV
-255 IICAAGISGTCTEGG
+255 AWAAGVSGVCTDGG
-270 TILRSSF
+270 AILRSSF
-277 RGNLFECKTEE
+277 RGNLFECRAEGTSYEC
-288 THEWRRVFGISA
+288 RVFGIA
-300 SGLSPDPADRA
+300 GNGLPSDPADLA
-311 DVRDCTVYADAYYGS
+311 AVRDCTVYADAYYGS

-334 TALHVDAD
+334 TALHADAD
-342 PSAYSSRLGDDGII
+342 PSAYSSRLGDDGTI

-384 VEYSTQTENCYADG
+384 VEYSTQTENCYNEMTYDV
-398 STPQA
+398 

-513 RNNLPFGN
+513 RDNLPF
-521 SVITIDVSASEIY
+521 SSSAKITMDVSASEIY

-543 SDDGKLC
+543 SGAGILC

-556 PDGVLTVPDG
+556 PDGVLTIPDG

-577 CAFDTLYTNDL
+577 CVFNTLYTNGL
-588 QSLGYSPSW
+588 QSTGSFFGE
-597 QEQVKVLRIGAALG
+597 EQVKVLRIGTAFDPLYLSVCN
-611 PADMQTGGFTSLE
+611 FTALE

-629 ERTDGYAARDGM
+629 ERTDGYAVREGM
-641 LTFYGN
+641 LTYNGD
-647 FCYIPPALCEGG
+647 FCYIPQALCEGG
-659 TLTLDGGSVFTSACT
+659 TLTLDGGSVLEGA
-674 GSRAEMILLKDV
+674 GEGIRAADVVFGDV
-686 PLVESGAFD
+686 PRIEDGAFSQAKISGVYFTGRTTAESGAFGYCSD
-695 NIDALGVHFAGQT
+695 LTAV
-708 LVQGAAFRNCGNI
+708 AAREG
-721 LRVTAEE
+721 
-728 SASVTLRSGA
+728 ASVTLSSGA

-744 LEYVELN
+744 LEHIELN

-765 SSFRGYVQEEG
+765 DSFRGYVQEEG
-776 GAFTVAD
+776 GAFAVVD
-783 GVLFEEGNARIP
+783 GLLFEDGNALVPAQWDGAEDGIAVPAGAEQVTLRGDDAD
-795 VRWRWG
+795 VR
-801 EEQKDII
+801 
-808 VPEGFAEIGLENDGT
+808 
-823 ATSVG
+823 VG
-828 TVYLGKDVRS
+828 TVSLGKEVRG
-838 IRVTGLSVS
+838 IRVSDLLVS
-847 AFSADAENEALRA
+847 AYEVDAENEALCA
-860 EDGILFTKDMTG
+860 EDGIVFTKDRTE
-872 LVAYPSALRQSEYTL
+872 LVIYPSARRKTEYVL
-887 PQTVRYIAD
+887 PDTVKRIAA
-896 YAFYGAGN
+896 YAFYGAEY
-904 IRTVDC
+904 ISYVDC
-910 SSVEEIGEG
+910 SQAEEIGEG
-919 AFAHSSLYRIIV
+919 AFAHSSLYRIGF
-931 GAGLRVVENGAFQ
+931 GAGLRIVEDGAFQ
-944 QTRQLNSVDFSAVEN
+944 QTRLLNSADFSAAEN

-990 MDAYKLTSVTL
+990 IDAGNLTSVTL

-1018 EEISLPEGLTGIGSY
+1018 EEISLPEGLTG
-1033 AFGAAPLKEIVLPE
+1033 
-1047 SLEEIGS
+1047 IGS

-1091 NPDTLYGSGCFSN
+1091 NPDTLYGSGCFNN

-1161 RAEDAVSVRYGL
+1161 RAEDAVSARYGL

-1201 QEALYIYVPRK
+1201 QKALYIYVPRN
-1212 FTYHGYINA
+1212 FTYRGYINA

-1228 GTQEDFETYAQ
+1228 GTQEDFETYTQ
-1239 VDYGFGLD
+1239 VNYGFGLD

-1267 GLMEVVEEEG
+1267 GLMEVVEREG

>member
-119 ALAQLDVIVYDYEF
+119 ALAQLDVIVYDYEY

-147 TAGDGKYILTK
+147 TEGDGKYILTK

-199 AVRGLKVC
+199 AVRGLKVR

-218 DAYGDPISDVCGL
+218 DAYGEPVSDVYGL
-231 IAADTEGYL
+231 IAADTQGYL
-240 VECAAEGDIYIGDDV
+240 VECEAEGDIYIGSDAV
-255 IICAAGISGTCTEGG
+255 AWAAGVSGVCTNGG
-270 TILRSSF
+270 AVLRSSF
-277 RGNLFECKTEE
+277 RGNLFECRAEGTSYEC
-288 THEWRRVFGISA
+288 RVFGIA
-300 SGLSPDPADRA
+300 GNGLPSDPADLA
-311 DVRDCTVYADAYYGS
+311 AVRDCTVYADAYYGS

-334 TALHVDAD
+334 TALHAEAD
-342 PSAYSSRLGDDGII
+342 PSAYSSRLGDDGTI

-384 VEYSTQTENCYADG
+384 VEYSTQTENCYNEMTYDV
-398 STPQA
+398 

-503 LAFSAQTSFS
+503 LAFSAQTYFS

-543 SDDGKLC
+543 SGAGILC

-556 PDGVLTVPDG
+556 PDGVLAIPDG

-588 QSLGYSPSW
+588 QSLGYFSG
-597 QEQVKVLRIGAALG
+597 QEQVKVLRIGAAFDPLYLSVCN
-611 PADMQTGGFTSLE
+611 FTALE

-629 ERTDGYAARDGM
+629 ERTDGYAVREGM
-641 LTFYGN
+641 LTYNGD
-647 FCYIPPALCEGG
+647 FCYIPQALCEGG
-659 TLTLDGGSVFTSACT
+659 TLTLDGGSVLEGAGEGIRAADVVFGDVPRIEDGAF
-674 GSRAEMILLKDV
+674 SRAKISGVYLTGRTTA
-686 PLVESGAFD
+686 ESGAFGYCSD
-695 NIDALGVHFAGQT
+695 LTAVAARAG
-708 LVQGAAFRNCGNI
+708 
-721 LRVTAEE
+721 
-728 SASVTLRSGA
+728 ASVTLSSGA
-738 FTSCGA
+738 FTSCAA
-744 LEYVELN
+744 LEYIELN

-776 GAFTVAD
+776 GAFAVVN
-783 GVLFEEGNARIP
+783 GLLFEDGNALVPAQWDGAEDGIAVPAGAVQVTLRGDDAD
-795 VRWRWG
+795 VR
-801 EEQKDII
+801 
-808 VPEGFAEIGLENDGT
+808 
-823 ATSVG
+823 VG
-828 TVYLGKDVRS
+828 TVSLGKDVRG
-838 IRVTGLSVS
+838 IRVSDLLVS
-847 AFSADAENEALRA
+847 AYEVDAENEALCA
-860 EDGILFTKDMTG
+860 EDGIVFTKDRTE
-872 LVAYPSALRQSEYTL
+872 LVIYPSARRKAEYVL
-887 PQTVRYIAD
+887 PDTVKRIAA
-896 YAFYGAGN
+896 YAFYGAEY
-904 IRTVDC
+904 ISYVEC
-910 SSVEEIGEG
+910 SQAEEIGEG
-919 AFAHSSLYRIIV
+919 AFAHSSLYRIGF
-931 GAGLRVVENGAFQ
+931 GAGLRIVEDGAFQ

-983 ALGEQVF
+983 ALGEQF
-990 MDAYKLTSVTL
+990 FLDAGNLTLVTL
-1001 PSTLRTIGSG
+1001 PSTLQTIGDG

-1018 EEISLPEGLTGIGSY
+1018 EEITLPEGLTAIGGN
-1033 AFGAAPLKEIVLPE
+1033 AFRNAPLQEIALPE
-1047 SLEEIGS
+1047 SLEEIGAS
-1054 YAFRQ
+1054 AFYG
-1059 CPLESVA
+1059 CGIGSVA

-1078 FASCSSLAEVTAE
+1078 FSYCSSLAEVTAA
-1091 NPDTLYGSGCFSN
+1091 NPATLYEEGCFDH
-1104 TPFASDE
+1104 TPFIADE
-1111 AKAEGGAIYLGNT
+1111 TKAEGGAIYLGNT
-1124 LVAFA
+1124 LIALV
-1129 GEGERV
+1129 GEEERV
-1135 QVKYGTTR
+1135 EVKYGTTR

-1187 MEASLDLGSLNIAP
+1187 MEASCDLGSLNISP
-1201 QEALYIYVPRK
+1201 QKALYIYVPRN
-1212 FTYHGYINA
+1212 FTHRGYINA

-1239 VDYGFGLD
+1239 VNYGFLLD

-1260 TWHYGED
+1260 TWHYGD
-1267 GLMEVVEEEG
+1267 GGLMEVVEREG

>member
-15 AVFCLAVLGVG
+15 ALFCLAVLGVG
-26 IAEGLSGQT
+26 IAEGMSVQT

-104 IFAQHYSDPARPAEE
+104 IFAQHYSDPAHPAEE
-119 ALAQLDVIVYDYEF
+119 ALAQLDVIVYDYEY
-133 DDYIPVRGYDDLSD
+133 DDYIPVRGYDDLSV
-147 TAGDGKYILTK
+147 TEGDGKYILTK

-185 TVADNFPLFDLVRG
+185 TVADDFPLFDLVRG

-218 DAYGDPISDVCGL
+218 DAHGDPISDVCGL

-277 RGNLFECKTEE
+277 RGNLFECRTEN
-288 THEWRRVFGISA
+288 TNALLIMCGISGN
-300 SGLSPDPADRA
+300 GLPSDPADTA
-311 DVRDCTVYADAYYGS
+311 AVRDCTVYADAYYGS

-334 TALHVDAD
+334 TALHAEAD
-342 PSAYSSRLGDDGII
+342 PSAYSSRLGDDGTI

-424 AKVAARTLNGAEV
+424 AKVAARTLNGEEV

-463 TSVYDYDGTLYIHA
+463 TSVYDDDGTLYIHA

-543 SDDGKLC
+543 SGAGILC

-556 PDGVLTVPDG
+556 PDGVLAIPDG

-588 QSLGYSPSW
+588 QSLGYFSG
-597 QEQVKVLRIGAALG
+597 QEQVKVLRIGAAFDPLYLSVCN
-611 PADMQTGGFTSLE
+611 FTALE

-629 ERTDGYAARDGM
+629 ERTDGYAVREGM
-641 LTFYGN
+641 LTYNGDFY
-647 FCYIPPALCEGG
+647 YIPQALCEGG
-659 TLTLDGGSVFTSACT
+659 TLTLDGGSVLEGACR
-674 GSRAEMILLKDV
+674 GSRAEMILLRDV
-686 PLVESGAFD
+686 PRVEQGAFD
-695 NIDALGVHFAGQT
+695 SIDALGVYFAGQT
-708 LVQGAAFRNCGNI
+708 LVQGVAFSNCGNI

-776 GAFTVAD
+776 GAFTV
-783 GVLFEEGNARIP
+783 VNELLFEEGNARVP
-795 VRWRWG
+795 ARWRWG

-872 LVAYPSALRQSEYTL
+872 LVAYPSALRQSEYAL

-990 MDAYKLTSVTL
+990 IDAGNLTSVTL
-1001 PSTLRTIGSG
+1001 PSALQTIGDG

-1018 EEISLPEGLTGIGSY
+1018 EEISLPEGLTAIGGN
-1033 AFGAAPLKEIVLPE
+1033 AFRNAPLQEIALPE
-1047 SLEEIGS
+1047 SLEEIGAS
-1054 YAFRQ
+1054 AFYG
-1059 CPLESVA
+1059 CGIGSVA

-1078 FASCSSLAEVTAE
+1078 FSYCSSLAEVTAA
-1091 NPDTLYGSGCFSN
+1091 NPATLYEEGCFDH
-1104 TPFASDE
+1104 TPFIADE
-1111 AKAEGGAIYLGNT
+1111 TKAEGGAIYLGNT
-1124 LVAFA
+1124 LIALV
-1129 GEGERV
+1129 GEEERV
-1135 QVKYGTTR
+1135 EVKYGTTH
-1143 LLSAQSEKVR
+1143 LLSLMSEEVR

-1161 RAEDAVSVRYGL
+1161 REAGSRSFRYDL
-1173 PALEQLWLGMVPAG
+1173 PELEQLWLGMVPAG
-1187 MEASLDLGSLNIAP
+1187 MEASPDLGSRNIAP
-1201 QEALYIYVPRK
+1201 QETLYIYVPRS
-1212 FTYHGYINA
+1212 FTYRGSINS

-1239 VDYGFGLD
+1239 VNYGFRLD

-1260 TWHYGED
+1260 TWHYGD
-1267 GLMEVVEEEG
+1267 GGLMEVVEREG

>member
-119 ALAQLDVIVYDYEF
+119 ALAQLDVIVYDYEY

-147 TAGDGKYILTK
+147 TEGDGKYILTK

-199 AVRGLKVC
+199 AVRGLKVR

-218 DAYGDPISDVCGL
+218 DAYGEPVSDVYGL
-231 IAADTEGYL
+231 IAADTQGYL
-240 VECAAEGDIYIGDDV
+240 VECEAEGDIYIGSDAV
-255 IICAAGISGTCTEGG
+255 AWAAGVSGVCTNGG
-270 TILRSSF
+270 AVLRSSF
-277 RGNLFECKTEE
+277 RGNLFECRAEGTSYEC
-288 THEWRRVFGISA
+288 RVFGIA
-300 SGLSPDPADRA
+300 GNGLPSDPADLA
-311 DVRDCTVYADAYYGS
+311 AVRDCTVYADAYYGS

-334 TALHVDAD
+334 TALHAEAD
-342 PSAYSSRLGDDGII
+342 PSAYSSRLGDDGTI

-384 VEYSTQTENCYADG
+384 VEYSTQTENCYNEMTYDV
-398 STPQA
+398 

-543 SDDGKLC
+543 SGAGILC

-556 PDGVLTVPDG
+556 PDGVLAIPDG

-588 QSLGYSPSW
+588 QSLGYFSG
-597 QEQVKVLRIGAALG
+597 QEQVKVLRIGAAFDPLYLSVCN
-611 PADMQTGGFTSLE
+611 FTALE

-629 ERTDGYAARDGM
+629 ERTDGYAVREGM
-641 LTFYGN
+641 LTYNGDFY
-647 FCYIPPALCEGG
+647 YIPQALCEGG
-659 TLTLDGGSVFTSACT
+659 TLTLDGGSVLEGAGEGIRAADVVFGDVPRIEDGAF
-674 GSRAEMILLKDV
+674 SRAKISGV
-686 PLVESGAFD
+686 YFTGRTTAESGAFGYCSD
-695 NIDALGVHFAGQT
+695 LTAVAARAG
-708 LVQGAAFRNCGNI
+708 
-721 LRVTAEE
+721 
-728 SASVTLRSGA
+728 ASVTLSSGA
-738 FTSCGA
+738 FTSCAA
-744 LEYVELN
+744 LEYIELN

-776 GAFTVAD
+776 GAFAVVN
-783 GVLFEEGNARIP
+783 GLLFEDGNALVPAQWDGAEDGIAVPAGAVQVTLRGDDAD
-795 VRWRWG
+795 VR
-801 EEQKDII
+801 
-808 VPEGFAEIGLENDGT
+808 
-823 ATSVG
+823 VG
-828 TVYLGKDVRS
+828 TVSLGKDVRG
-838 IRVTGLSVS
+838 IRVSDLLVS
-847 AFSADAENEALRA
+847 AYEVDAENEALCA
-860 EDGILFTKDMTG
+860 EDGIVFTKDRTE
-872 LVAYPSALRQSEYTL
+872 LVIYPSARRKAEYVL
-887 PQTVRYIAD
+887 PDTVKRIAA
-896 YAFYGAGN
+896 YAFYGAEY
-904 IRTVDC
+904 ISYVEC
-910 SSVEEIGEG
+910 SQAEEIGEG
-919 AFAHSSLYRIIV
+919 AFAHSSLYRIGF
-931 GAGLRVVENGAFQ
+931 GAGLRIVEDGAFQ

-983 ALGEQVF
+983 ALGEQF
-990 MDAYKLTSVTL
+990 FLDAGNLTLVTL
-1001 PSTLRTIGSG
+1001 PSTLQTIGDG

-1018 EEISLPEGLTGIGSY
+1018 EEITLPEGLTAIGGN
-1033 AFGAAPLKEIVLPE
+1033 AFRNAPLQEIALPE
-1047 SLEEIGS
+1047 SLEEIGAS
-1054 YAFRQ
+1054 AFYG
-1059 CPLESVA
+1059 CGIGSVA

-1078 FASCSSLAEVTAE
+1078 FSYCSSLAEVTAA
-1091 NPDTLYGSGCFSN
+1091 NPATLYEEGCFDH
-1104 TPFASDE
+1104 TPFIADE
-1111 AKAEGGAIYLGNT
+1111 TKAEGGAIYLGNT
-1124 LVAFA
+1124 LIALV
-1129 GEGERV
+1129 GEEERV
-1135 QVKYGTTR
+1135 EVKYGTTR

-1187 MEASLDLGSLNIAP
+1187 MEASCDLGSLNISP
-1201 QEALYIYVPRK
+1201 QKALYIYVPRN
-1212 FTYHGYINA
+1212 FTHRGYINA

-1239 VDYGFGLD
+1239 VNYGFLLD

-1260 TWHYGED
+1260 TWHYGD
-1267 GLMEVVEEEG
+1267 GGLMEVVEREG

>member
-15 AVFCLAVLGVG
+15 ALFCLAVLGVG
-26 IAEGLSGQT
+26 VAEGLSGQT

-119 ALAQLDVIVYDYEF
+119 ALAQLDVIVYDYEY
-133 DDYIPVRGYDDLSD
+133 DDYIPVRGYDDLSV
-147 TAGDGKYILTK
+147 TEGDGKYILTK

-185 TVADNFPLFDLVRG
+185 TVADDFPLFDLVRG
-199 AVRGLKVC
+199 AVRGLKVR
-207 TDENGITFSYT
+207 TDENGITFSYNDSQGDVVS
-218 DAYGDPISDVCGL
+218 DACGL

-240 VECAAEGDIYIGDDV
+240 VECAAEGDIYIKDDAV
-255 IICAAGISGTCTEGG
+255 AWAAGVSGVCTDGG
-270 TILRSSF
+270 AILRSSF
-277 RGNLFECKTEE
+277 RGNLFECRAEGTSYEC
-288 THEWRRVFGISA
+288 RVFGISA
-300 SGLSPDPADRA
+300 SGLPSDPADTA
-311 DVRDCTVYADAYYGS
+311 AVRDCTVYANAYYGS

-334 TALHVDAD
+334 TALHADAD
-342 PSAYSSRLGDDGII
+342 PSAYSSRLGDDGTI

-384 VEYSTQTENCYADG
+384 VEYSTQTENCYNEMTYDV
-398 STPQA
+398 

-424 AKVAARTLNGAEV
+424 AKVAARTLNGEEV
-437 PTDEIAYLPSDS
+437 PTDEIAYLPSGS

-543 SDDGKLC
+543 SGAGILC

-556 PDGVLTVPDG
+556 PDGVLTIPDG

-577 CAFDTLYTNDL
+577 CVFDTLYTNGL
-588 QSLGYSPSW
+588 QSTGSFFGE
-597 QEQVKVLRIGAALG
+597 EQVKVLRIGAAFDPLYLSVCN
-611 PADMQTGGFTSLE
+611 FTALE

-629 ERTDGYAARDGM
+629 ERTDGYAVREGM
-641 LTFYGN
+641 LTYNGD
-647 FCYIPPALCEGG
+647 FCYIPQALCEGG
-659 TLTLDGGSVFTSACT
+659 TLTLDGGSVLEGA
-674 GSRAEMILLKDV
+674 GEGIRAADVVFGDV
-686 PLVESGAFD
+686 PRIEDGAFSQAKISGVYFTGRTTAESGAFGYCSD
-695 NIDALGVHFAGQT
+695 LTAV
-708 LVQGAAFRNCGNI
+708 AAREG
-721 LRVTAEE
+721 
-728 SASVTLRSGA
+728 ASVTLRSGA

-776 GAFTVAD
+776 GAFTV
-783 GVLFEEGNARIP
+783 VNELLFEEGNARVP
-795 VRWRWG
+795 ARWRWG

-872 LVAYPSALRQSEYTL
+872 LVAYPSALRQSEYAL

-944 QTRQLNSVDFSAVEN
+944 QTRQLNSVDFSAAEN
-959 IESFGNYVF
+959 IESFGIYVF

-990 MDAYKLTSVTL
+990 IDAGNLTSVTL
-1001 PSTLRTIGSG
+1001 PSTLQTIGDG

-1033 AFGAAPLKEIVLPE
+1033 AFGAAPLKEIALPE

-1091 NPDTLYGSGCFSN
+1091 NPDTLYGSGCFNN

-1187 MEASLDLGSLNIAP
+1187 MEASCDLGSRNIAP

-1239 VDYGFGLD
+1239 VNYGFLLD

-1267 GLMEVVEEEG
+1267 GLMEVVEREG

>member
-15 AVFCLAVLGVG
+15 AVFCLAVLGIG

-119 ALAQLDVIVYDYEF
+119 ALARLDVIVYDYEY
-133 DDYIPVRGYDDLSD
+133 DDYIPVRGYDDLSV
-147 TAGDGKYILTK
+147 TEGDGKYILTK

-199 AVRGLKVC
+199 AVRGLKVR
-207 TDENGITFSYT
+207 TDENGITFSYNDSQGDVVS
-218 DAYGDPISDVCGL
+218 DACGL

-240 VECAAEGDIYIGDDV
+240 VECAAEGDIYIKDDAV
-255 IICAAGISGTCTEGG
+255 AWAAGVSGVCTDGG
-270 TILRSSF
+270 AILRSSF
-277 RGNLFECKTEE
+277 RGNLFECRAEGTSYEC
-288 THEWRRVFGISA
+288 RVFGISA
-300 SGLSPDPADRA
+300 SGLPSDPADLA
-311 DVRDCTVYADAYYGS
+311 AVRDCTVYANAYYGS

-334 TALHVDAD
+334 TALHAEAD
-342 PSAYSSRLGDDGII
+342 PSAYSSRLGDDGTI

-384 VEYSTQTENCYADG
+384 VEYSTQTENCYNEMTYDV
-398 STPQA
+398 

-424 AKVAARTLNGAEV
+424 AKVAARTLNGEEV
-437 PTDEIAYLPSDS
+437 PTDEIAYLPSGS

-463 TSVYDYDGTLYIHA
+463 TSVYDDDGTLYIHA
-477 AEERVT
+477 AEELVT

-513 RNNLPFGN
+513 RDNLPF
-521 SVITIDVSASEIY
+521 SSSAKITMDVSASEIY

-543 SDDGKLC
+543 SGAGILC
-550 LYTGEA
+550 LYTGET
-556 PDGVLTVPDG
+556 PDGVLTIPDG

-577 CAFDTLYTNDL
+577 CVFDTLYTNGL
-588 QSLGYSPSW
+588 QSTGSFFGE
-597 QEQVKVLRIGAALG
+597 EQVKVLRIGTAFDPLYLSVCN
-611 PADMQTGGFTSLE
+611 FTALE

-629 ERTDGYAARDGM
+629 ARADGYAVREGM
-641 LTFYGN
+641 LTYNGD
-647 FCYIPPALCEGG
+647 FCYIPQALCKGG
-659 TLTLDGGSVFTSACT
+659 TLTLDGGSVLEGA
-674 GSRAEMILLKDV
+674 GEGIRAADVVFGDV
-686 PLVESGAFD
+686 PRIEDGAFSQAKISGVYFTGRTTAESGAFGYCSD
-695 NIDALGVHFAGQT
+695 LTAVAARAG
-708 LVQGAAFRNCGNI
+708 
-721 LRVTAEE
+721 
-728 SASVTLRSGA
+728 ASVTLSSGA
-738 FTSCGA
+738 FTSCAA
-744 LEYVELN
+744 LEYIELN
-751 GGFASVA
+751 GGFAFVA

-765 SSFRGYVQEEG
+765 DSFRGYVQEVG
-776 GAFTVAD
+776 GAFAVVD
-783 GVLFEEGNARIP
+783 GLLFEDGNAL
-795 VRWRWG
+795 
-801 EEQKDII
+801 
-808 VPEGFAEIGLENDGT
+808 VPAQWDGAEDGIAVPAGAVQVT
-823 ATSVG
+823 LRGDDADVQVG
-828 TVYLGKDVRS
+828 TVSLGKDVRG
-838 IRVTGLSVS
+838 IRVSDLLVS
-847 AFSADAENEALRA
+847 AYEVDAENEALCA

-872 LVAYPSALRQSEYTL
+872 LVAFPSARWQSEYAL

-919 AFAHSSLYRIIV
+919 AFAHSSLYRIGF
-931 GAGLRVVENGAFQ
+931 GAGLRIVEDGAFQ
-944 QTRQLNSVDFSAVEN
+944 QTRQLNSVDFSAAEN
-959 IESFGNYVF
+959 IESFGDYVF

-1033 AFGAAPLKEIVLPE
+1033 AFGAALLKEIALPE

-1078 FASCSSLAEVTAE
+1078 FSYCSSLAEVTAE
-1091 NPDTLYGSGCFSN
+1091 NPATLYEEGCFDN
-1104 TPFASDE
+1104 TPFIADE

-1161 RAEDAVSVRYGL
+1161 RAEDAVSARYGL

-1201 QEALYIYVPRK
+1201 QKALYIYVPRS
-1212 FTYHGYINA
+1212 FTYRGYINA

-1228 GTQEDFETYAQ
+1228 GTQEEFEAYAQ
-1239 VDYGFGLD
+1239 VNYGFGLD

-1267 GLMEVVEEEG
+1267 GLMEVVEREG

>member
-15 AVFCLAVLGVG
+15 AVFCLAVLGIG

-119 ALAQLDVIVYDYEF
+119 ALARLDVIVYDYEY
-133 DDYIPVRGYDDLSD
+133 DDYIPVRGYDDLSV
-147 TAGDGKYILTK
+147 TEGDGKYILTK

-185 TVADNFPLFDLVRG
+185 TVADDFPLFDLVRG
-199 AVRGLKVC
+199 AVRGLKVR
-207 TDENGITFSYT
+207 TDENGITFSYNDSQGDVVS
-218 DAYGDPISDVCGL
+218 DACGL

-240 VECAAEGDIYIGDDV
+240 VECAAEGDIYIKDDAV
-255 IICAAGISGTCTEGG
+255 AWAAGVSGVCTNGG
-270 TILRSSF
+270 AVLRSSF
-277 RGNLFECKTEE
+277 RGNLFECRAEGTSYEC
-288 THEWRRVFGISA
+288 RVFGISA
-300 SGLSPDPADRA
+300 SGLPSDPADLA
-311 DVRDCTVYADAYYGS
+311 AVRDCTVYANAYYGS

-334 TALHVDAD
+334 TALHAEAD
-342 PSAYSSRLGDDGII
+342 PSAYSSRLGDDGTI

-384 VEYSTQTENCYADG
+384 VEYSTQTENCYNEMTYDV
-398 STPQA
+398 

-424 AKVAARTLNGAEV
+424 AKVAARTLNGEEV
-437 PTDEIAYLPSDS
+437 PTDEIAYLPSGS

-463 TSVYDYDGTLYIHA
+463 TSVYDDDGTLYIHA

-513 RNNLPFGN
+513 RDNLPF
-521 SVITIDVSASEIY
+521 SSSAKITMDVSASEIY

-543 SDDGKLC
+543 SGAGILC
-550 LYTGEA
+550 LYTGET
-556 PDGVLTVPDG
+556 PDGVLTIPDG

-577 CAFDTLYTNDL
+577 CVFNTLYTNGL
-588 QSLGYSPSW
+588 QSTGSFFGE
-597 QEQVKVLRIGAALG
+597 EQVKVLRIGTAFDPLYLSVCNFTALG
-611 PADMQTGGFTSLE
+611 

-629 ERTDGYAARDGM
+629 ERTDGYAVREGM
-641 LTFYGN
+641 LTYNGD
-647 FCYIPPALCEGG
+647 FCYIPQALCEGG
-659 TLTLDGGSVFTSACT
+659 TLTLDGGSVLEGA
-674 GSRAEMILLKDV
+674 GEGIRAADVVFGDV
-686 PLVESGAFD
+686 PRIEDGAFSQAEISGVYFTGRTTAESGAFGYCSD
-695 NIDALGVHFAGQT
+695 LTAV
-708 LVQGAAFRNCGNI
+708 AAREG
-721 LRVTAEE
+721 
-728 SASVTLRSGA
+728 ASVTLLSGA

-744 LEYVELN
+744 LEHIELN

-765 SSFRGYVQEEG
+765 DSFRGYVQEEG
-776 GAFTVAD
+776 GAFAVVD
-783 GVLFEEGNARIP
+783 GLLFEDGNALVPAQWDGAEDGIAVP
-795 VRWRWG
+795 AG
-801 EEQKDII
+801 AEQVTLRGDDAD
-808 VPEGFAEIGLENDGT
+808 VQ
-823 ATSVG
+823 VG
-828 TVYLGKDVRS
+828 TVSLGKDVRG
-838 IRVTGLSVS
+838 IRVSDLLVS
-847 AFSADAENEALRA
+847 AYEVDAENEALCA
-860 EDGILFTKDMTG
+860 EDGIVFTKDRTE
-872 LVAYPSALRQSEYTL
+872 LVIYPSARRKTEYVL
-887 PQTVRYIAD
+887 PDTVKRIAA
-896 YAFYGAGN
+896 YAFYGAEY
-904 IRTVDC
+904 ISYVDC
-910 SSVEEIGEG
+910 SQAEEIGEG
-919 AFAHSSLYRIIV
+919 AFAHSSLYRIGF
-931 GAGLRVVENGAFQ
+931 GAGLRIVEDGAFQ
-944 QTRQLNSVDFSAVEN
+944 QTRQLNSVDFSAAEN

-1018 EEISLPEGLTGIGSY
+1018 EEITLPEGLTAIGGN
-1033 AFGAAPLKEIVLPE
+1033 AFRNAPLQEIALPE
-1047 SLEEIGS
+1047 SLEEIGAS
-1054 YAFRQ
+1054 AFYG
-1059 CPLESVA
+1059 CGIGSVA

-1078 FASCSSLAEVTAE
+1078 FSYCSSLAEVTAA
-1091 NPDTLYGSGCFSN
+1091 NPATLYEEGCFDH
-1104 TPFASDE
+1104 TPFIADE
-1111 AKAEGGAIYLGNT
+1111 TKAEGGAIYLGNT
-1124 LVAFA
+1124 LIALV
-1129 GEGERV
+1129 GEEERV
-1135 QVKYGTTR
+1135 EVKYGTTR

-1187 MEASLDLGSLNIAP
+1187 MEASCDLGSLNISP
-1201 QEALYIYVPRK
+1201 QKALYIYVPRN
-1212 FTYHGYINA
+1212 FTHRGYINA

-1239 VDYGFGLD
+1239 VNYGFGLD

-1267 GLMEVVEEEG
+1267 GLMEVVEREG

>member
-15 AVFCLAVLGVG
+15 AVFCLAVLGIG

-119 ALAQLDVIVYDYEF
+119 ALAQLDVIVYDYEY

-147 TAGDGKYILTK
+147 TEGDGKYILTK

-185 TVADNFPLFDLVRG
+185 TVADNFPLFELVRG
-199 AVRGLKVC
+199 AVRGLKVR
-207 TDENGITFSYT
+207 TDENGITFSYNDSQGDVVS
-218 DAYGDPISDVCGL
+218 DACGL

-240 VECAAEGDIYIGDDV
+240 VECAAEGDIYIKDDAV
-255 IICAAGISGTCTEGG
+255 AWAAGVSGVCTDGG
-270 TILRSSF
+270 AILRSSF
-277 RGNLFECKTEE
+277 RGNLFECRAEGTSYEC
-288 THEWRRVFGISA
+288 RVFGISA
-300 SGLSPDPADRA
+300 SGLPSDPADLA
-311 DVRDCTVYADAYYGS
+311 AVRDCTVYADAYYGS

-334 TALHVDAD
+334 TALHAEAD
-342 PSAYSSRLGDDGII
+342 PSAYSSRLGDDGTI

-384 VEYSTQTENCYADG
+384 VEYSTQTENCYNEMTYDV
-398 STPQA
+398 

-424 AKVAARTLNGAEV
+424 AKVAARTLNGEEV
-437 PTDEIAYLPSDS
+437 PTDEIAYLPSGS

-463 TSVYDYDGTLYIHA
+463 TSVYDDDGTLYIHA

-543 SDDGKLC
+543 SGAGILC
-550 LYTGEA
+550 LYTGET
-556 PDGVLTVPDG
+556 PDGVLTIPDG

-577 CAFDTLYTNDL
+577 CVFNTLYTNGL
-588 QSLGYSPSW
+588 QSTGSFFGE
-597 QEQVKVLRIGAALG
+597 EQVKVLRIGTAFDPLYLSVCN
-611 PADMQTGGFTSLE
+611 FTALE

-629 ERTDGYAARDGM
+629 ERTDGYAVREGM
-641 LTFYGN
+641 LTYNGD
-647 FCYIPPALCEGG
+647 FCYIPQALCEGG
-659 TLTLDGGSVFTSACT
+659 TLTLDGGSVLEGA
-674 GSRAEMILLKDV
+674 GEGIRAADVVFGDV
-686 PLVESGAFD
+686 PRIEDGAFSQAKISGVYFTGRTTAESGAFGYCSD
-695 NIDALGVHFAGQT
+695 LTAV
-708 LVQGAAFRNCGNI
+708 AAREG
-721 LRVTAEE
+721 
-728 SASVTLRSGA
+728 ASVTLLSGA

-744 LEYVELN
+744 LEHIELN

-758 YDAVRFA
+758 YDAVQFA
-765 SSFRGYVQEEG
+765 DSFRGYVQEVG
-776 GAFTVAD
+776 GAFAVVD
-783 GVLFEEGNARIP
+783 GLLFEDGNALVPAQWDGAEDGIAVPAGAEQVTLRGDDAD
-795 VRWRWG
+795 VR
-801 EEQKDII
+801 
-808 VPEGFAEIGLENDGT
+808 
-823 ATSVG
+823 VG
-828 TVYLGKDVRS
+828 TVSLGKEVRG
-838 IRVTGLSVS
+838 IRVSDLLVS
-847 AFSADAENEALRA
+847 AYEVDAENEALCA
-860 EDGILFTKDMTG
+860 EDGIVFTKDRTE
-872 LVAYPSALRQSEYTL
+872 LVIYPSARRKTEYVL
-887 PQTVRYIAD
+887 PDTVKRIAA
-896 YAFYGAGN
+896 YAFYGAEY
-904 IRTVDC
+904 ISYVDC
-910 SSVEEIGEG
+910 SQAEEIGEG

-959 IESFGNYVF
+959 IESFGDYVF

-1001 PSTLRTIGSG
+1001 PSALQTIGDG

-1018 EEISLPEGLTGIGSY
+1018 EEIALPEGLTAIGGN
-1033 AFGAAPLKEIVLPE
+1033 AFKNAPLKEIALPE

-1078 FASCSSLAEVTAE
+1078 FSYCSSLAEVTAA
-1091 NPDTLYGSGCFSN
+1091 NPDTLYEEGCFDH
-1104 TPFASDE
+1104 TPFIADE
-1111 AKAEGGAIYLGNT
+1111 TKAEGGAIYLGNT

-1135 QVKYGTTR
+1135 QVKYGTTH
-1143 LLSAQSEKVR
+1143 LLSLMSEEVR

-1187 MEASLDLGSLNIAP
+1187 MEASCDLGSRNIAP
-1201 QEALYIYVPRK
+1201 QEALYIYVPRN
-1212 FTYHGYINA
+1212 FTYRGSINSS
-1221 NVYLCYG
+1221 VYLCYG

-1239 VDYGFGLD
+1239 VNYGFRLD

-1267 GLMEVVEEEG
+1267 GLMEVVEREG

>member
-26 IAEGLSGQT
+26 VAEGLSGQT

-119 ALAQLDVIVYDYEF
+119 ALAQLDVIVYDYEY
-133 DDYIPVRGYDDLSD
+133 DDYTPVRGYDDLSV
-147 TAGDGKYILTK
+147 TEGDGKYILTK

-185 TVADNFPLFDLVRG
+185 TVADDFPLFDLVRG
-199 AVRGLKVC
+199 AVRGLKVR
-207 TDENGITFSYT
+207 TDENGITFSYNDSQGDVVS
-218 DAYGDPISDVCGL
+218 DACGL

-240 VECAAEGDIYIGDDV
+240 VECAAEGDIYIKDDAV
-255 IICAAGISGTCTEGG
+255 AWAAGVSGVCTDGG
-270 TILRSSF
+270 AILRSSF
-277 RGNLFECKTEE
+277 RGNLFECRAEGTSYEC
-288 THEWRRVFGISA
+288 RVFGISA
-300 SGLSPDPADRA
+300 SGLPSDPADTA
-311 DVRDCTVYADAYYGS
+311 AVRDCTVYANAYYGS

-334 TALHVDAD
+334 TALHADAD
-342 PSAYSSRLGDDGII
+342 PSAYSSRLGDDGTI

-384 VEYSTQTENCYADG
+384 VEYSTQTENCYNEMTYDV
-398 STPQA
+398 

-449 VQPAHLWQRALYEK
+449 VQPAHLWQRALYEE
-463 TSVYDYDGTLYIHA
+463 TSVYDDDGTLYIHA

-491 YSVGPFCPEEMV
+491 YSVGRFCPEEMV

-513 RNNLPFGN
+513 RDNLPF
-521 SVITIDVSASEIY
+521 SSSAKITMDVSASEIY

-543 SDDGKLC
+543 SGAGILC
-550 LYTGEA
+550 LYTGET
-556 PDGVLTVPDG
+556 PDGVLTIPDG
-566 VTQMSSSALRG
+566 VTQMSSDALRG
-577 CAFDTLYTNDL
+577 CVFNTLYTNGL
-588 QSLGYSPSW
+588 QSTGSFFGE
-597 QEQVKVLRIGAALG
+597 EQVKVLRIGTAFDPLYLSVCN
-611 PADMQTGGFTSLE
+611 FTALE

-629 ERTDGYAARDGM
+629 ARADGYAAREGM
-641 LTFYGN
+641 LTYKGD
-647 FCYIPPALCEGG
+647 FCYIPQALCEGE
-659 TLTLDGGSVFTSACT
+659 TLTLDGGSVLEGAGEGIRAADVVFGDVPRIEDGAF
-674 GSRAEMILLKDV
+674 SRAKISGV
-686 PLVESGAFD
+686 YFTGRTTAESGAFGYCSD
-695 NIDALGVHFAGQT
+695 LTAVAARAG
-708 LVQGAAFRNCGNI
+708 
-721 LRVTAEE
+721 
-728 SASVTLRSGA
+728 ASVTLSSGA
-738 FTSCGA
+738 FTSCAA
-744 LEYVELN
+744 LEYIELN

-758 YDAVRFA
+758 YDAVQFA

-776 GAFTVAD
+776 GAFTVVN
-783 GVLFEEGNARIP
+783 GVLFEEGNALVP
-795 VRWRWG
+795 ARWRWG

-808 VPEGFAEIGLENDGT
+808 VPEGFAEIRLENDGT
-823 ATSVG
+823 ATPVG

-872 LVAYPSALRQSEYTL
+872 LVAFPSARWQSEYAL

-944 QTRQLNSVDFSAVEN
+944 QTRQLNSVDFSAAEN

-1001 PSTLRTIGSG
+1001 PSTLQTIGDS

-1018 EEISLPEGLTGIGSY
+1018 EEISLPDGLTAIGGN
-1033 AFGAAPLKEIVLPE
+1033 AFRNAPLQEIALPE

-1187 MEASLDLGSLNIAP
+1187 MEASLDLGSRNIAP
-1201 QEALYIYVPRK
+1201 QEALYIYVPRS
-1212 FTYHGYINA
+1212 FTYRGYINS

-1228 GTQEDFETYAQ
+1228 GTQEEFEAYAQ
-1239 VDYGFGLD
+1239 VNYGFGLD

-1267 GLMEVVEEEG
+1267 GLMEVVEREG

>member
-15 AVFCLAVLGVG
+15 AVFCLAVLGIG

-185 TVADNFPLFDLVRG
+185 TVADDFPLFDLVRG
-199 AVRGLKVC
+199 AVRGLKVR
-207 TDENGITFSYT
+207 TDENGITFSYNDSQGDVVS
-218 DAYGDPISDVCGL
+218 DACGL

-240 VECAAEGDIYIGDDV
+240 VECAAEGDIYIKDDAV
-255 IICAAGISGTCTEGG
+255 AWAAGVSGVCTDGG
-270 TILRSSF
+270 AILRSSF
-277 RGNLFECKTEE
+277 RGNLFECRTEGTSYE
-288 THEWRRVFGISA
+288 CRVFGISA
-300 SGLSPDPADRA
+300 SGLPSDPADLA
-311 DVRDCTVYADAYYGS
+311 AVRDCTVYADAYYGS

-334 TALHVDAD
+334 TALHADAD
-342 PSAYSSRLGDDGII
+342 PSAYSSRLGDDGTI

-384 VEYSTQTENCYADG
+384 VEYSTQTENCYNEMTYDV
-398 STPQA
+398 

-424 AKVAARTLNGAEV
+424 AKVAARTLNGEEV
-437 PTDEIAYLPSDS
+437 PTDEIAYLPSGS

-463 TSVYDYDGTLYIHA
+463 TSVYDDDGTLYIHA

-513 RNNLPFGN
+513 RDNLPF
-521 SVITIDVSASEIY
+521 SSSAKITMDVSASEIY

-543 SDDGKLC
+543 SGAGILC

-556 PDGVLTVPDG
+556 PDGVLTIPDG
-566 VTQMSSSALRG
+566 VTQMSDSALRG

-588 QSLGYSPSW
+588 QSLGYFSG
-597 QEQVKVLRIGAALG
+597 QMQVKVLRIGTAFDPLYLSVCN
-611 PADMQTGGFTSLE
+611 FTALE

-629 ERTDGYAARDGM
+629 ERTDGYAVREGM
-641 LTFYGN
+641 LTYNGD
-647 FCYIPPALCEGG
+647 FCYIPQALCEGE
-659 TLTLDGGSVFTSACT
+659 TLTLDGGSVLEGACR
-674 GSRAEMILLKDV
+674 GSRAEMILLRDV
-686 PLVESGAFD
+686 PRVEQGAFD
-695 NIDALGVHFAGQT
+695 SIDALGVYFAGQT
-708 LVQGAAFRNCGNI
+708 LVQGAAFSNCSNI

-728 SASVTLRSGA
+728 SASVTLLSGA

-751 GGFASVA
+751 GGFAFVA

-765 SSFRGYVQEEG
+765 DSFRGYVQEEG
-776 GAFTVAD
+776 GAFAVVN
-783 GVLFEEGNARIP
+783 GLLFEDGNALVPAQWDGAEDGIAVPAGAVQVTLRGDDAD
-795 VRWRWG
+795 VR
-801 EEQKDII
+801 
-808 VPEGFAEIGLENDGT
+808 
-823 ATSVG
+823 VG

-847 AFSADAENEALRA
+847 AFSADAENEALCA
-860 EDGILFTKDMTG
+860 EDGIVFTKDRTE
-872 LVAYPSALRQSEYTL
+872 LVIYPSARRKTEYVL
-887 PQTVRYIAD
+887 PDTVKRIAA
-896 YAFYGAGN
+896 YAFYGAEY
-904 IRTVDC
+904 ISYVEC
-910 SSVEEIGEG
+910 SQAEEIGEG
-919 AFAHSSLYRIIV
+919 AFAHSSLYRIGF

-959 IESFGNYVF
+959 IESFGDYVF

-983 ALGEQVF
+983 ALGEQF
-990 MDAYKLTSVTL
+990 FLDAGNLTSVTL
-1001 PSTLRTIGSG
+1001 PSALQTIGDG

-1018 EEISLPEGLTGIGSY
+1018 EEITLPEGLTGIGSY

-1091 NPDTLYGSGCFSN
+1091 NPDTLYGSGCFNN

-1201 QEALYIYVPRK
+1201 QKALYIYVPRS
-1212 FTYHGYINA
+1212 FTYRGYINS

-1239 VDYGFGLD
+1239 VNYGFRLD

-1267 GLMEVVEEEG
+1267 GLMEVVEREG